1 MRCYAMLTLF
11 NLFTWQNEPDCLA
24 PLPLL
29 ELTIADILAYLA
41 CSSCL
46 CCDVSLLCRHFM
58 WYHVPFQYGMMNIY
72 IYTQYIHTV
81 LYDIICVSPEWI
93 CSTRIVRKVFLF
105 FGWIQYGVFTRHH
118 RNIKVFLEPYH
129 ICTSQTVMWT
139 AVDGIQ
145 HGHTWPSMFF
155 SPRNVFSTMNASSF
169 SGSSISYQATV
180 HSRERWR
187 MSHRL
192 DMLVFLREALSP
204 QWLGFNLFKFV
215 PFWKKKCLFDVWY
228 ADIQRTL
235 RLCMCVCVRKMFLHV
250 STVNVMAREPCWRPW
265 ALCSNPHITK

>member
-1 MRCYAMLTLF
+1 MPCSPFLIFLLGRMNLTA
-11 NLFTWQNEPDCLA
+11 LA

-41 CSSCL
+41 CSSCF

-58 WYHVPFQYGMMNIY
+58 WYHVPHDEYIY
-72 IYTQYIHTV
+72 IIIYIQYIHTV

-93 CSTRIVRKVFLF
+93 CSTSQEGVPF

-145 HGHTWPSMFF
+145 HGLPCSFPHGTSLAQWMLHPS
-155 SPRNVFSTMNASSF
+155 
-169 SGSSISYQATV
+169 
-180 HSRERWR
+180 
-187 MSHRL
+187 L
-192 DMLVFLREALSP
+192 EAP
-204 QWLGFNLFKFV
+204 
-215 PFWKKKCLFDVWY
+215 
-228 ADIQRTL
+228 
-235 RLCMCVCVRKMFLHV
+235 
-250 STVNVMAREPCWRPW
+250 
-265 ALCSNPHITK
+265 

>member
-1 MRCYAMLTLF
+1 MPCSPFLIFLLGRMNLTA
-11 NLFTWQNEPDCLA
+11 LA

-41 CSSCL
+41 CSSCF
-46 CCDVSLLCRHFM
+46 CCDVSLLCRYFM
-58 WYHVPFQYGMMNIY
+58 WYYHVPFQYRMMNIIYIIIY
-72 IYTQYIHTV
+72 IYIQYIHTV

-145 HGHTWPSMFF
+145 HGLPCSFPHGTSLAQWMLHPS
-155 SPRNVFSTMNASSF
+155 
-169 SGSSISYQATV
+169 
-180 HSRERWR
+180 
-187 MSHRL
+187 L
-192 DMLVFLREALSP
+192 EAP
-204 QWLGFNLFKFV
+204 
-215 PFWKKKCLFDVWY
+215 
-228 ADIQRTL
+228 
-235 RLCMCVCVRKMFLHV
+235 
-250 STVNVMAREPCWRPW
+250 
-265 ALCSNPHITK
+265 

>member
-1 MRCYAMLTLF
+1 
-11 NLFTWQNEPDCLA
+11 
-24 PLPLL
+24 
-29 ELTIADILAYLA
+29 
-41 CSSCL
+41 
-46 CCDVSLLCRHFM
+46 
-58 WYHVPFQYGMMNIY
+58 MNP
-72 IYTQYIHTV
+72 V
-81 LYDIICVSPEWI
+81 WS
-93 CSTRIVRKVFLF
+93 
-105 FGWIQYGVFTRHH
+105 
-118 RNIKVFLEPYH
+118 LEPYH

-180 HSRERWR
+180 HSREGWR

-204 QWLGFNLFKFV
+204 QWLGFNVFKFV

-228 ADIQRTL
+228 ADIQRSL
-235 RLCMCVCVRKMFLHV
+235 RLCMCVCVKNV
-250 STVNVMAREPCWRPW
+250 STCLYCKCHGPW
-265 ALCSNPHITK
+265 ALLKAVSLVFESTHHKVTSLKTEQKI